1 MPPCMTTSVWPN
13 AAIASAEA
21 NGSIVRSVPRVTLD
35 DAKMRLAPN
44 SAPVATTTVASPRD
58 SKLVDPRRIASFDP
72 SEPVIC
78 VTGLTWAPILT
89 PN

>member
-21 NGSIVRSVPRVTLD
+21 NGSIVRSVPLVTLD
-35 DAKMRLAPN
+35 GAKIRLTAN
-44 SAPVATTTVASPRD
+44 SAAVAMTTVASPRD
-58 SKLVDPRRIASFDP
+58 SKLLDPRRIASFDP
-72 SEPVIC
+72 LEPVIC